1 MSHAKTWPGWWVAA
15 ALFAIGPGV
24 GTWAGP
30 CWGVPPEAATACA
43 LEVPATGAYEPGRT
57 YFGREG
63 YIEYLAGDL
72 PVILSAPHGG
82 RLRPEEIPDRTE
94 GTFAFDTNTQ
104 ELARAVAEAF
114 HARTG
119 HWPHV
124 VICRLHRRKV
134 DCNRE
139 IGEGAAGHPWAE
151 QAWRE
156 FQGFLE
162 AARAQVVRTHGRGLY
177 IDLHGHGHPEQRLE
191 LGYLHRAAE
200 LDADDAAL
208 DAPELIARS
217 SLRALAVRGQVPYSA
232 LIRGPYSL
240 GALLEAHGFPS
251 TPSPSRPRPQPPYF
265 SGGYNTVQHGR
276 EAAPLFGLQIETHY
290 RGVRDTQASRVRF
303 AQALVASVETF
314 LLVHAG
320 VVLAPPAAPL
330 RHAAPCACE
339 LRKADARPLR
349 RLLRRLVPAGC

>member
-1 MSHAKTWPGWWVAA
+1 MSHAKQRAGQWIVLVLLATGLSKHTAA
-15 ALFAIGPGV
+15 EGPG
-24 GTWAGP
+24 TLR
-30 CWGVPPEAATACA
+30 ETACGA
-43 LEVPATGAYEPGRT
+43 PQEVVAGTRYQPGQT
-57 YFGREG
+57 YYGREH

-104 ELARAVAEAF
+104 ELARAVAQAF
-114 HARTG
+114 YARTG

-139 IGEGAAGHPWAE
+139 IREGAAGHPLAE

-177 IDLHGHGHPEQRLE
+177 LDLHGHGHRDQRLE

-200 LDADDAAL
+200 LDVDDAAL
-208 DAPELIARS
+208 DAPSMVAQS
-217 SLRALAVRGQVPYSA
+217 SLRALALRGHLPYSA
-232 LIRGPYSL
+232 LVRGPYSL
-240 GALLEAHGFPS
+240 GALLEAHGFPC
-251 TPSPSRPRPQPPYF
+251 TPSPSHPRPRPPYF

-290 RGVRDTQASRVRF
+290 RGVRDTEDSRTRF

-314 LLVHAG
+314 LMVHAG
-320 VVLAPPAAPL
+320 IDLARPAGPRTAPAPPMCAP
-330 RHAAPCACE
+330 RRVRPM
-339 LRKADARPLR
+339 PLR
-349 RLLRRLVPAGC
+349 RLVRRIVHAGC